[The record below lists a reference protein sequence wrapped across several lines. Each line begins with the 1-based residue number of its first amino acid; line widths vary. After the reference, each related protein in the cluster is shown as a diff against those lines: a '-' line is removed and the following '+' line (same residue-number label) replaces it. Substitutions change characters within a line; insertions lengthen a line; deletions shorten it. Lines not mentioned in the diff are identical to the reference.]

1 MGAWLL
7 GLLGTFAASP
17 TGQKILLWLAKLA
30 WDFATEKTKETIARK
45 QLEKIVNV
53 KLAEYE
59 AIIEEARVKGLD
71 GYTQE
76 EIDEITK
83 KKIDLE
89 LALVNGM
96 PSN

>member
-1 MGAWLL
+1 MGTIGAWIVSFLAS
-7 GLLGTFAASP
+7 AA
-17 TGQKILLWLAKLA
+17 GQKIITWLAKLA
-30 WDFATEKTKETIARK
+30 WDFASKETKEVIAGK
-45 QLEKIVNV
+45 QLDKFVKD

-83 KKIDLE
+83 KKIALE
-89 LALVNGM
+89 LALINGM
-96 PSN
+96 PN